1 MVEDL
6 STYEFAYTE
15 YWREGEGERE
25 EEGGEGEEKE
35 EEDGLRQSL
44 MELLTSQ
51 AWGEEDKTR
60 SLRNGSQEVR
70 GRLREDSVTASKGRE
85 YFKKQL

>member
-15 YWREGEGERE
+15 YQREGEGERE

-44 MELLTSQ
+44 MGLLTSQ
-51 AWGEEDKTR
+51 A
-60 SLRNGSQEVR
+60 
-70 GRLREDSVTASKGRE
+70 
-85 YFKKQL
+85 

>member
-6 STYEFAYTE
+6 SIYEIACTE
-15 YWREGEGERE
+15 YQGEGEGKRE

-35 EEDGLRQSL
+35 EEDGPRQSF

-51 AWGEEDKTR
+51 A
-60 SLRNGSQEVR
+60 
-70 GRLREDSVTASKGRE
+70 
-85 YFKKQL
+85 